1 MFGGH
6 CANVTCKSI
15 WIYNLIIESHL
26 LLQLKNSCMCNPHF
40 YFGPRRFSE
49 LECLCAVRLISQ
61 YSNVSEITNTPCVI
75 RRFLHYTRW
84 SGIVSNNIAFF
95 AISIVVISFYIIF
108 TIPNP
113 TQTAYPMPASA
124 TSAWTF
130 SLHSGS
136 VGIPCSLCKK

>member
-1 MFGGH
+1 M
-6 CANVTCKSI
+6 CN
-15 WIYNLIIESHL
+15 SHL
-26 LLQLKNSCMCNPHF
+26 

-61 YSNVSEITNTPCVI
+61 YPNASEITKAPCVM

-113 TQTAYPMPASA
+113 TQTAYPMPASS